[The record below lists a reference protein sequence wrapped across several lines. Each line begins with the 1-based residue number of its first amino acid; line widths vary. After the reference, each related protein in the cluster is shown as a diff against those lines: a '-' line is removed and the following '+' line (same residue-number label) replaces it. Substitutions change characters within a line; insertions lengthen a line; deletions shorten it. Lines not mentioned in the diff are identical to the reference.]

1 MDSAQLIRD
10 AVTRVAQLRKQTAA
24 SPKLL
29 AAVKTVKRFQSAR
42 FAKTYAD
49 ILTIGPYVGATQ
61 FFLNELYS
69 DKDFSQRD
77 AQFARIAGALQR
89 IFPKPVVATAV
100 LLADLHVLTEELD
113 HAMAHEWVSMV
124 DAQKFTT
131 ETYAVLESPRPT
143 DGDKSRE
150 LEQLYRQVWQQVGR
164 EEYRWKQLAQVL
176 KVGKDLERL
185 TGTPGLRLMLKMM
198 RRPAYA
204 ADLHD
209 LQAFL
214 ESGFDTF
221 AAMRQSGPDVARRFL
236 DLINTRETV
245 LMRDLF
251 APIKDA
257 DLESAQADRPL
268 HS

>member
-1 MDSAQLIRD
+1 MGTILGMDAAQLIRD
-10 AVTRVAQLRKQTAA
+10 AVARVCTLRQQTMAD
-24 SPKLL
+24 PELRE
-29 AAVKTVKRFQSAR
+29 AVKEVKRFQSQR

-49 ILTIGPYVGATQ
+49 ILMLGPYVGATQ

-69 DKDFSQRD
+69 DRDYSQRD

-100 LLADLHVLTEELD
+100 LLAELHVLTEELD
-113 HAMAHEWVSMV
+113 HAMAQAWR
-124 DAQKFTT
+124 QPPI
-131 ETYAVLESPRPT
+131 ETGAAEKNGGALNDLDSYS
-143 DGDKSRE
+143 KSNTPE
-150 LEQLYRQVWQQVGR
+150 AIDTHYRKVWQEVGQ
-164 EEYRWKQLAQVL
+164 EDLRWKQLAQVI
-176 KVGKDLERL
+176 KVGQDLERL

-198 RRPAYA
+198 RRPAHA

-221 AAMRQSGPDVARRFL
+221 AAMRQSGKDTAQQFL
-236 DLINTRETV
+236 ALINARETL

-251 APIKDA
+251 
-257 DLESAQADRPL
+257 S
-268 HS
+268 SVV